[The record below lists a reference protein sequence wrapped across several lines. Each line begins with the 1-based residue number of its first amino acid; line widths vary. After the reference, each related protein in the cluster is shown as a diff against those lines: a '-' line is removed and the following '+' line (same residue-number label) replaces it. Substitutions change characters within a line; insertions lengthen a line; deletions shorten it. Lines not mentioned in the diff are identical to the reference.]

1 MREGPQSQ
9 WTAGR
14 PIAADD
20 GGARCITAGGYVRSD
35 MPENEPAT
43 QERPDEDAALKPGYD
58 PFDAD
63 RWAECVDP
71 DDSDYLE
78 GTAMSRD

>member
-1 MREGPQSQ
+1 
-9 WTAGR
+9 
-14 PIAADD
+14 
-20 GGARCITAGGYVRSD
+20 

-43 QERPDEDAALKPGYD
+43 QERPDEDAALEPGYD